1 MWTNAARS
9 KGTWVAM
16 LTALVLGF
24 ALWVVLTSP
33 GSHPKPAQ
41 AQETEPDGVTFAKA
55 SLVIDGI
62 EVGAFNEV
70 EEITSSIKAPRA
82 DGKAARLN
90 PPLRVVLKRN
100 ASNDLAMSAWHEAA
114 STQVTGYKKDVT
126 LILYDTAGT
135 PVARFKLNNAWP
147 TEYQLSTL
155 KAGASNIVYEHVTLT
170 ADSFQRVAPAL

>member
-16 LTALVLGF
+16 LAALVLGF

-33 GSHPKPAQ
+33 GSHTKPAQ
-41 AQETEPDGVTFAKA
+41 AQVTEPDGMAFAKA
-55 SLVIDGI
+55 SLVVDGT

-70 EEITSSIKAPRA
+70 VGITSSIKAPRA
-82 DGKAARLN
+82 HGEAAQLT
-90 PPLRVVLKRN
+90 PPLRVVLKRP

-114 STQVTGYKKDVT
+114 RTLVSGYKKDVT

-135 PVARFKLNNAWP
+135 PVARFKLKNAWP
-147 TEYQLSTL
+147 TEYHLSTL
-155 KAGASNIVYEHVTLT
+155 KAGSSSILYEHVTLT
-170 ADSFQRVAPAL
+170 ADSFHRVAPS